1 MIDTNAPT
9 HRRLIVARVL
19 LLGVAV
25 VGAYTA
31 SFRPADIVAMVAWAF
46 SLAAGGL
53 FPALVLGIWWKRTT
67 SAGAVAGIFAGFG
80 LTLLYLVVT
89 RYYPEFGVNSLG
101 MSSLLNPVTGAPV
114 VDVAAALADPATAYA
129 ALQSK
134 VGWINVNNI
143 SSALFGLP
151 VGFGVMIVVS
161 LLTPAPSKEMQ
172 DFIDEVRRP
181 RGETL
186 LKEKTV

>member
-1 MIDTNAPT
+1 
-9 HRRLIVARVL
+9 
-19 LLGVAV
+19 
-25 VGAYTA
+25 
-31 SFRPADIVAMVAWAF
+31 MVAWAF

-67 SAGAVAGIFAGFG
+67 SLGAIAGIFAGFG
-80 LTLLYLVVT
+80 MTLLYLVVT
-89 RYYPEFGVNSLG
+89 RYYPEFGVNWLG

-129 ALQSK
+129 TLQSK
-134 VGWINVNNI
+134 VGWFSVNNI

-151 VGFGVMIVVS
+151 IGFAVMIGVS

-181 RGETL
+181 RGETI